1 MQDEMI
7 INSGRFGFSKRKVM
21 ENIKSTPVYPYEFK
35 TDRYGNT
42 EYNYP
47 EESAY
52 NLELIWLP
60 ISSQLEIAEYGERIN
75 EMMQACLFSDD
86 EIKEKDRVSISG
98 ILYNIIAVKPYPSY
112 RLLLA
117 ERVR

>member
-21 ENIKSTPVYPYEFK
+21 EKIKSTPVYPYEFK

-60 ISSQLEIAEYGERIN
+60 ISSQVEIAEYGERIN
-75 EMMQACLFSDD
+75 EMMQAC
-86 EIKEKDRVSISG
+86 
-98 ILYNIIAVKPYPSY
+98 
-112 RLLLA
+112 
-117 ERVR
+117 

>member
-7 INSGRFGFSKRKVM
+7 RNRGRFGFSKRKVM

-60 ISSQLEIAEYGERIN
+60 ISSQ
-75 EMMQACLFSDD
+75 FT
-86 EIKEKDRVSISG
+86 
-98 ILYNIIAVKPYPSY
+98 
-112 RLLLA
+112 
-117 ERVR
+117 

>member
-1 MQDEMI
+1 
-7 INSGRFGFSKRKVM
+7 M

-60 ISSQLEIAEYGERIN
+60 ISSQVEIAEYGERIN

-86 EIKEKDRVSISG
+86 EIKEKISAQTTP
-98 ILYNIIAVKPYPSY
+98 I
-112 RLLLA
+112 RLPRQPA
-117 ERVR
+117 RIRQVTR